1 MKKHFETE
9 EKMTLGQYIS
19 HHRKLNGM
27 TQKDLAERLNISDKA
42 ISRWERDENAPDIHL
57 LPVIADIF
65 GVTCDEILRGGEV
78 AAQKEVVKEN
88 EKAEI
93 SEETFDETMLSKTLE
108 PREETVRNQANGF
121 EQIISRFTI
130 RNLIAVAITL
140 LCPISIRICV
150 ECDLGQG
157 LAYTIGVIFIIIGLL
172 CEIAFYKDTCASLM
186 AVVFDSEDVKNESKW
201 CVLKQFEN
209 VLLIQGCVI
218 ISSIFAAYDDIEL
231 IPIVGVIVAGTILI
245 GKIIIWSANKKLI
258 RKGAI
263 QSGEQEKASGDIKL
277 KSALILLGLLIVT
290 GILQLV
296 MDIVL
301 NPIYFVEGTKIETL
315 EELRSYKSF
324 DYDDSEFYNSEGE
337 EIHVNIYWD
346 ENGNMYIDG
355 EDGVEENLPLKA
367 YDYWEIEQGYQNIDN
382 IHQCYMLTYLTEIII
397 VFIYTKRKYKKKMSS
412 L

>member
-27 TQKDLAERLNISDKA
+27 TQKDLAERLNVSDKA